1 MKENY
6 PIEMAEYAKGNQ
18 FQGEFD
24 FQWWVS
30 YTLKKI
36 DAIISS
42 VKARLMNNSIK
53 YGIKVLRN
61 VQEVKRFN
69 MENINTSWQDD
80 IDFEVATIMPTID
93 LIDGTR
99 HPPGFT
105 KSSGYL
111 VFDVKMDFTLKTR

>member
-42 VKARLMNNSIK
+42 VKARLRNNSIK

-61 VQEVKRFN
+61 VQEVKRFD
-69 MENINTSWQDD
+69 MENNNTSWKDD
-80 IDFEVATIMPTID
+80 IDLEMATIMPAID

-99 HPPGFT
+99 HPPEFT
-105 KSSGYL
+105 K
-111 VFDVKMDFTLKTR
+111 